1 MQVSSFSLLS
11 TQNLL
16 FLLKNNLFFP
26 IPRKKSESS
35 AQTSKE
41 NNNFPGRYTPRV
53 STDYT

>member
-41 NNNFPGRYTPRV
+41 NNNFLGRYTPRV